1 MAQKDGGTVEGY
13 HQRVSST
20 TTASKKKTK
29 SYSTQYSQVVP
40 HLSTNYANTSLT
52 SEIGRDP
59 VLPGVYGHN
68 WNYIV
73 ETRLG
78 TVHVM
83 VTVNKSSRSMNK
95 VNL

>member
-1 MAQKDGGTVEGY
+1 MAQKDGATVEGY

-68 WNYIV
+68 CFLTTV
-73 ETRLG
+73 ECTR
-78 TVHVM
+78 TENVIAE
-83 VTVNKSSRSMNK
+83 TKNT
-95 VNL
+95 